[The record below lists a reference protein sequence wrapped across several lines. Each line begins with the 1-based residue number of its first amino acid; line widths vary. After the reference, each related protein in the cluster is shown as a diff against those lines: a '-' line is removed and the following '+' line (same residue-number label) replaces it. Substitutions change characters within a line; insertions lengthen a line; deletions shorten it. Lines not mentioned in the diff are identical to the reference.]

1 MKKLMMSILVL
12 TLISCSKKE
21 EKTEEKSGGI
31 TDIVSGVKNYS
42 NLSKSMSDVTKN
54 IEVLKKTTPLSNDE
68 LKAILPE
75 NLLGLKRSEFSV
87 GDASMMNLSSAEA
100 KYKNEDGSK
109 SMTLEIMDGAGE
121 TGSAMVSILM
131 MGLNMNKEKQTETGF
146 EKTTEI
152 DGMKALVSEEKREDK
167 VSSKIQIIAKTRYLL
182 TISGRGFSY
191 EELSKA
197 VGEINTSALK

>member
-1 MKKLMMSILVL
+1 MKKLLMSILVL
-12 TLISCSKKE
+12 TLVSCSKKE
-21 EKTEEKSGGI
+21 EKIEEKSGGI

-75 NLLGLKRSEFSV
+75 NLLGLKRSEYSV
-87 GDASMMNLSSAEA
+87 GDATMMNLSSAEA
-100 KYKNEDGSK
+100 KYKNEDKSK
-109 SMTLEIMDGAGE
+109 TMSLEIMDGAGE

-131 MGLNMNKEKQTETGF
+131 MGLNMNKEKETETGF

-152 DGMKALVSEEKREDK
+152 DGMKALVSEEKREDH
-167 VSSKIQIIAKTRYLL
+167 VSSKIQIIAKNRYLL

-191 EELSKA
+191 DELSKA

>member
-1 MKKLMMSILVL
+1 MKKLMISILAL
-12 TLISCSKKE
+12 TLINCSKKE
-21 EKTEEKSGGI
+21 TKTEEKAGGLS
-31 TDIVSGVKNYS
+31 DIVSGVKNYS
-42 NLSKSMSDVTKN
+42 NMSKSMNDVTKN

-75 NLLGLKRSEFSV
+75 NLLGLKRTEFSV

-100 KYKNEDGSK
+100 KYKNEDASK
-109 SMTLEIMDGAGE
+109 SMKLEIMDGAGE

-152 DGMKALVSEEKREDK
+152 DGMKALVSEEKREDH
-167 VSSKIQIIAKTRYLL
+167 VSSKIQIIVKARYLL
-182 TISGRGFSY
+182 TISGQGFTY